1 MAMILASGSIS
12 PVHVRT
18 IILEMSFVERYQP
31 NPSILSTPD
40 KWLAIDAILASPN
53 FVDLHTVEVTL
64 NGYPPAS
71 FQMQQTS
78 LDLGEIDFT
87 ALLPSISY
95 YSRISLMTLTTLVSR
110 KQTAIYHMDSMD
122 HNICRVVRVKI

>member
-1 MAMILASGSIS
+1 MAMILASSTS

-18 IILEMSFVERYQP
+18 IILETSFVERYQP
-31 NPSILSTPD
+31 NPFILRTPD

-71 FQMQQTS
+71 SEMQQTS

-87 ALLPSISY
+87 ALLPTISY

-110 KQTAIYHMDSMD
+110 KETAVYHMDPVD
-122 HNICRVVRVKI
+122 YNICRVVRVKI